1 MIYYSTNRFIREKI
15 AKQLIE
21 KEKTYAQQPML
32 LAFPSGA
39 PKEANLSQIDTSNI
53 EKLMNN
59 GYFIQPD
66 FIDFEK

>member
-1 MIYYSTNRFIREKI
+1 
-15 AKQLIE
+15 
-21 KEKTYAQQPML
+21 ML

-59 GYFIQPD
+59 GYFVQPD